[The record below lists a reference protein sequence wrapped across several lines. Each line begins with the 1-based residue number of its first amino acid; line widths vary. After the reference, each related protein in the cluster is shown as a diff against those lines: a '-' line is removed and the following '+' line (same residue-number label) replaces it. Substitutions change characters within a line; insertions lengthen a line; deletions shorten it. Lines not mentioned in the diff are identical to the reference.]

1 MTQELS
7 ARTTRLDALT
17 RALREIE
24 MQRLLMGNGAK
35 AIIKKKTSKSSS
47 GGDDD
52 FNEGDGGKE
61 DPEHEDG
68 IATGA
73 RTWKWKSER
82 KR

>member
-7 ARTTRLDALT
+7 ARKLRLDALT

-35 AIIKKKTSKSSS
+35 SIIKKKTPKSS

-52 FNEGDGGKE
+52 YNEGDGGKE
-61 DPEHEDG
+61 DPEHEEG